1 MGDYFLGEIRLFPYA
16 NGKPPDGW
24 IECSGQLLNI
34 RDYQALY
41 SLLMTTYGGDGKT
54 TFGLPDLRG
63 RAIAGAGAIPDATR
77 ILPAGKTLTLGAT
90 GGQEGVVLT
99 GEQTPIHNHTIVAD
113 TGNATSSLVASAS
126 IPATCIKPA
135 SVTVGPSPPNL
146 YGVPTV
152 GIHGPFNGP
161 GHQNGGIPG
170 GGPGIGD
177 PVSGVEDVADIHIKG
192 PIGSPPQATNLLALN
207 AASLGNAGA
216 GAAHENRQPF
226 LPMMYCIAVNRAI
239 YPPRD
244 L

>member
-24 IECSGQLLNI
+24 MECTGQLLNI
-34 RDYQALY
+34 NQYQALY

-63 RAIAGAGAIPDATR
+63 RAIAGMGMIPDTTR
-77 ILPAGKTLTLGAT
+77 IPASGTTLAIGAT

-99 GEQTPIHNHTIVAD
+99 GEQIAIHNHTIVAD

-146 YGVPTV
+146 YGMPTA
-152 GIHGPFNGP
+152 GIRGPFNGP

-177 PVSGVEDVADIHIKG
+177 PVSSVEDVVGIHHG
-192 PIGSPPQATNLLALN
+192 GLGGPPQATNLQALN

-216 GAAHENRQPF
+216 NAAHENRQPF
-226 LPMMYCIAVNRAI
+226 LPMMYCIAVNRAS

-244 L
+244 S